1 MLSSR
6 SCAHDLAQRS
16 RDPSLPPDHLADVVF
31 GDVQPKHDDV
41 IPLLALDPNG
51 VGVVDKSPGER
62 LQELLSQCSWS

>member
-6 SCAHDLAQRS
+6 SRAHDLAQRS
-16 RDPSLPPDHLADVVF
+16 RDPPLPSDHLADVVL

-41 IPLLALDPNG
+41 VPLLALDPNG
-51 VGVVDKSPGER
+51 FGVVDKSPGER